1 MQICSAIKSRHTKS
15 NRRSVCIFFIL
26 GEIMT
31 KKNSYIVFITTFLL
45 MLSSS
50 FQVAYGATPY
60 GRDQIRVH
68 TGESGKPGDSLFA
81 LTSRWRIDGD
91 VTYESTG
98 ITFVSGVDRPKP
110 TTGPGVAKKL
120 AIAMSDGMIKQYPS
134 WRGVEAAN
142 VPGQAEMTV
151 SNKEGFSLFK
161 VTFRD
166 YTNGKMTY
174 DLHGKSYSAAKV
186 GVSVDIVYSAAVE
199 YLAAFTD
206 TSKKMSAATG
216 GGVDI
221 SIDGGQT
228 ISVATQGK
236 TTEQIEQA
244 IASKLLSGQISSSA
258 LYDHTTDGD
267 ARNSKPYDGSSVH
280 FLNLPAKSI
289 TIQVNDPS
297 LGVLMKFK
305 FPDEDA
311 PLSLVKPVQ
320 FTLLGGAV
328 IALLWFFFGFKPK
341 EEED

>member
-1 MQICSAIKSRHTKS
+1 
-15 NRRSVCIFFIL
+15 
-26 GEIMT
+26 MT
-31 KKNSYIVFITTFLL
+31 KKNSIVVYLTTFIL
-45 MLSSS
+45 MVSAS

-68 TGESGKPGDSLFA
+68 TGEAGKPGDTLFA

-98 ITFVSGVDRPKP
+98 ITFVSGAERPKP

-134 WRGVEAAN
+134 WRGVEAVN
-142 VPGQAEMTV
+142 VPGQPEMTI

-174 DLHGKSYSAAKV
+174 DLHGKSFSAAKV
-186 GVSVDIVYSAAVE
+186 AVGVDIVYSAAVE
-199 YLAAFTD
+199 YLAAFANVEE
-206 TSKKMSAATG
+206 KMTEATG
-216 GGVDI
+216 GGIDI
-221 SIDGGQT
+221 SVDGGQT

-244 IASKLLSGQISSSA
+244 IARKLSSGQISTSV

-297 LGVLMKFK
+297 LGALMKFK

-311 PLSLVKPVQ
+311 PLSLVKPIQ
-320 FTLLGGAV
+320 FSLLGGAV

>member
-1 MQICSAIKSRHTKS
+1 VLLNKGTQKVIIVRF
-15 NRRSVCIFFIL
+15 VYFLF
-26 GEIMT
+26 GGIMT
-31 KKNSYIVFITTFLL
+31 KKNSIVVYLATLIL
-45 MLSSS
+45 MVSAS
-50 FQVAYGATPY
+50 FQVAYATPY

-68 TGESGKPGDSLFA
+68 TGEPGKPGDSLFA

-98 ITFVSGVDRPKP
+98 ITFVSGVERPKP

-120 AIAMSDGMIKQYPS
+120 AIAMSDGMIKQYPG

-151 SNKEGFSLFK
+151 SNKEGFSLYK

-174 DLHGKSYSAAKV
+174 DLHGQSFGAAKV
-186 GVSVDIVYSAAVE
+186 AVAVDIVYSAAVE
-199 YLAAFTD
+199 YLAAFSD
-206 TSKKMSAATG
+206 VSKKTEAASG
-216 GGVDI
+216 GGIDI
-221 SIDGGQT
+221 LIDGGRT

-244 IASKLLSGQISSSA
+244 IASKLSSGQISSSA

-267 ARNSKPYDGSSVH
+267 ARNSKPYDGGSVH
-280 FLNLPAKSI
+280 FLTLPAKSI

-311 PLSLVKPVQ
+311 PISFVKPVQ
-320 FTLLGGAV
+320 YGLVGGAV
-328 IALLWFFFGFKPK
+328 ITLLWFFFGFKPK

>member
-1 MQICSAIKSRHTKS
+1 
-15 NRRSVCIFFIL
+15 
-26 GEIMT
+26 MT
-31 KKNSYIVFITTFLL
+31 KKNSIVVYLTTFIL
-45 MLSSS
+45 MVSAS

-68 TGESGKPGDSLFA
+68 TGEAGKPGDTLFA

-98 ITFVSGVDRPKP
+98 ITFVSGAERPKP

-134 WRGVEAAN
+134 WRGVEAVN
-142 VPGQAEMTV
+142 VPGQPEMTI

-174 DLHGKSYSAAKV
+174 DLHGKSFSAAKV
-186 GVSVDIVYSAAVE
+186 AVGVDIVYSAAVE
-199 YLAAFTD
+199 YLAAFANVEE
-206 TSKKMSAATG
+206 KMTEATG
-216 GGVDI
+216 GGIDI
-221 SIDGGQT
+221 SVDGGQT

-244 IASKLLSGQISSSA
+244 IARKLSSGQISTSV

-297 LGVLMKFK
+297 LGALMKFK

-311 PLSLVKPVQ
+311 PFSLVKPIQ
-320 FTLLGGAV
+320 FSLLGGAV

>member
-1 MQICSAIKSRHTKS
+1 
-15 NRRSVCIFFIL
+15 
-26 GEIMT
+26 MT
-31 KKNSYIVFITTFLL
+31 I
-45 MLSSS
+45 
-50 FQVAYGATPY
+50 
-60 GRDQIRVH
+60 
-68 TGESGKPGDSLFA
+68 
-81 LTSRWRIDGD
+81 
-91 VTYESTG
+91 
-98 ITFVSGVDRPKP
+98 
-110 TTGPGVAKKL
+110 
-120 AIAMSDGMIKQYPS
+120 
-134 WRGVEAAN
+134 
-142 VPGQAEMTV
+142 

-174 DLHGKSYSAAKV
+174 DLHGQSFSAAKV
-186 GVSVDIVYSAAVE
+186 AVGVDIVYSAAVE
-199 YLAAFTD
+199 YLAAFANVEE
-206 TSKKMSAATG
+206 KMTEATG
-216 GGVDI
+216 GGIDI
-221 SIDGGQT
+221 SVDGGQT

-244 IASKLLSGQISSSA
+244 IASKLSSGQISTSV

-297 LGVLMKFK
+297 LGALMKFK

-311 PLSLVKPVQ
+311 PFSLVKPIQ
-320 FTLLGGAV
+320 FSLLAGAV

>member
-1 MQICSAIKSRHTKS
+1 
-15 NRRSVCIFFIL
+15 
-26 GEIMT
+26 MT
-31 KKNSYIVFITTFLL
+31 KKNSIVVYLTTLIL
-45 MLSSS
+45 MVSAS

-68 TGESGKPGDSLFA
+68 TGEAGKPGDTLFA

-98 ITFVSGVDRPKP
+98 ITFVSGAERPKP
-110 TTGPGVAKKL
+110 TTGPGVAKNL

-142 VPGQAEMTV
+142 VPGQPEMTV

-174 DLHGKSYSAAKV
+174 DLHGKSFSAAKV
-186 GVSVDIVYSAAVE
+186 AVGVDIVYSAAVE
-199 YLAAFTD
+199 YLAAFANVEE
-206 TSKKMSAATG
+206 KMTAATG
-216 GGVDI
+216 GGIDI
-221 SIDGGQT
+221 SVDGGQT
-228 ISVATQGK
+228 FSVATQGK

-244 IASKLLSGQISSSA
+244 IASKLSSGQISSSV

-297 LGVLMKFK
+297 LGALMKFK

>member
-1 MQICSAIKSRHTKS
+1 
-15 NRRSVCIFFIL
+15 
-26 GEIMT
+26 MT
-31 KKNSYIVFITTFLL
+31 KKNSIVVYLTTFIL
-45 MLSSS
+45 MVSAS

-68 TGESGKPGDSLFA
+68 TGEAGKPGDTLFA

-98 ITFVSGVDRPKP
+98 ITFVSGAERPKP

-134 WRGVEAAN
+134 WRGVEAVN
-142 VPGQAEMTV
+142 VPGQPEMTI

-174 DLHGKSYSAAKV
+174 DLHGKSFSAAKV
-186 GVSVDIVYSAAVE
+186 AVGVDIVYSAAVE
-199 YLAAFTD
+199 YLAAFANVEE
-206 TSKKMSAATG
+206 KMTEATG
-216 GGVDI
+216 GGIDI
-221 SIDGGQT
+221 SVDGGQT

-244 IASKLLSGQISSSA
+244 IASKLSSGQISTSV

-297 LGVLMKFK
+297 LGALMKFK

-311 PLSLVKPVQ
+311 PLSLVKPIQ
-320 FTLLGGAV
+320 FSLLGGAV

>member
-1 MQICSAIKSRHTKS
+1 
-15 NRRSVCIFFIL
+15 
-26 GEIMT
+26 MT
-31 KKNSYIVFITTFLL
+31 KKNSIVVYLTTFIL
-45 MLSSS
+45 MVSAS

-68 TGESGKPGDSLFA
+68 TGEAGKPGDTLFA

-98 ITFVSGVDRPKP
+98 ITFVSGAERPKP

-134 WRGVEAAN
+134 WRGVEAVN
-142 VPGQAEMTV
+142 VPGQPEMTI

-174 DLHGKSYSAAKV
+174 DLHGKSFSAAKV
-186 GVSVDIVYSAAVE
+186 AVGVDIVYSAAVE
-199 YLAAFTD
+199 YLAAFANVEE
-206 TSKKMSAATG
+206 KMTEATG
-216 GGVDI
+216 GGIDI
-221 SIDGGQT
+221 SVDGGQT

-244 IASKLLSGQISSSA
+244 IASKLSSGQISTSV

-297 LGVLMKFK
+297 LGALMKFK

-311 PLSLVKPVQ
+311 PFSLVKPIQ
-320 FTLLGGAV
+320 FSLLAGAV

>member
-1 MQICSAIKSRHTKS
+1 
-15 NRRSVCIFFIL
+15 
-26 GEIMT
+26 MT
-31 KKNSYIVFITTFLL
+31 KKNSIVVYLTTFIL
-45 MLSSS
+45 MVSAS

-60 GRDQIRVH
+60 GRDQIRIH
-68 TGESGKPGDSLFA
+68 TGEAGKPGDTLFA

-98 ITFVSGVDRPKP
+98 ITFVSGAERPKP
-110 TTGPGVAKKL
+110 TKGPGVAKKL

-134 WRGVEAAN
+134 WRGVEAVN
-142 VPGQAEMTV
+142 VPGQPEMTI

-174 DLHGKSYSAAKV
+174 DLHGQSFSAAKV
-186 GVSVDIVYSAAVE
+186 AVGVDIVYSAAVE
-199 YLAAFTD
+199 YLAAFANVEE
-206 TSKKMSAATG
+206 KMTEATG
-216 GGVDI
+216 GGIDI
-221 SIDGGQT
+221 SVDGGQT

-244 IASKLLSGQISSSA
+244 IASKLSSGQISTSV
-258 LYDHTTDGD
+258 H
-267 ARNSKPYDGSSVH
+267 SKPYDGSSVH

-297 LGVLMKFK
+297 LGALMKFK

-311 PLSLVKPVQ
+311 PFSLVKPIQ
-320 FTLLGGAV
+320 FSLLAGAV

>member
-1 MQICSAIKSRHTKS
+1 
-15 NRRSVCIFFIL
+15 
-26 GEIMT
+26 MT
-31 KKNSYIVFITTFLL
+31 KKNSIVVYLTTFIL
-45 MLSSS
+45 MVSAS

-68 TGESGKPGDSLFA
+68 TGEAGKPGDTLFA

-98 ITFVSGVDRPKP
+98 ITFVSGAERPKP

-134 WRGVEAAN
+134 WRGVEAVN
-142 VPGQAEMTV
+142 VPGQPEMTI

-174 DLHGKSYSAAKV
+174 DLHGKSFSAAKV
-186 GVSVDIVYSAAVE
+186 AVGVDIVYSAAVE
-199 YLAAFTD
+199 YLAAFANVEE
-206 TSKKMSAATG
+206 KMTEATG
-216 GGVDI
+216 GGIDI
-221 SIDGGQT
+221 SVDGGQT

-244 IASKLLSGQISSSA
+244 IASKLSSGQISTSV

-297 LGVLMKFK
+297 LGALMKFK

-311 PLSLVKPVQ
+311 PFSLVKPIQ
-320 FTLLGGAV
+320 FSLLGGAV

>member
-1 MQICSAIKSRHTKS
+1 
-15 NRRSVCIFFIL
+15 
-26 GEIMT
+26 MT
-31 KKNSYIVFITTFLL
+31 KKISFVVYLTTFIF
-45 MLSSS
+45 MVSAT

-68 TGESGKPGDSLFA
+68 TGPSGKPGDSLFA
-81 LTSRWRIDGD
+81 LTSRWRLDGD

-98 ITFVSGVDRPKP
+98 ITFVSGAARPKP
-110 TTGPGVAKKL
+110 TTGPEVAKKL

-134 WRGVEAAN
+134 WRGVDAVN
-142 VPGQAEMTV
+142 VPGQPEMTV
-151 SNKEGFSLFK
+151 NNKEGFSLFK

-174 DLHGKSYSAAKV
+174 DLHGKSFSAAKV
-186 GVSVDIVYSAAVE
+186 AAGVDIVYSAAVE
-199 YLAAFTD
+199 YLEAFTD
-206 TSKKMSAATG
+206 INKQTSVASG

-221 SIDGGQT
+221 SIDGGQV
-228 ISVATQGK
+228 ISVATKGK
-236 TTEQIEQA
+236 TTAQIEQA
-244 IASKLLSGQISSSA
+244 IASKLSSGQISTSA

-289 TIQVNDPS
+289 MIQVKDPS
-297 LGVLMKFK
+297 LGALMKFK

-311 PLSLVKPVQ
+311 PVSLVKPVQ
-320 FTLLGGAV
+320 FSLLGGAV

-341 EEED
+341 EEQDD

>member
-1 MQICSAIKSRHTKS
+1 
-15 NRRSVCIFFIL
+15 
-26 GEIMT
+26 MT
-31 KKNSYIVFITTFLL
+31 KKNSIVVYLTTFIL
-45 MLSSS
+45 MVSAS

-60 GRDQIRVH
+60 GRDQIRIH
-68 TGESGKPGDSLFA
+68 TGEAGKPGDTLFA

-98 ITFVSGVDRPKP
+98 ITFVSGAERPKP

-134 WRGVEAAN
+134 WRGVEAVN
-142 VPGQAEMTV
+142 VPGQPEMTI

-174 DLHGKSYSAAKV
+174 DLHGKSFSAAKV
-186 GVSVDIVYSAAVE
+186 AVGVDIVYSAAVE
-199 YLAAFTD
+199 YLAAFANVEE
-206 TSKKMSAATG
+206 KMTEATG
-216 GGVDI
+216 GGIDI
-221 SIDGGQT
+221 SVDGGQT

-244 IASKLLSGQISSSA
+244 IASKLSSGQISTSV

-297 LGVLMKFK
+297 LGALMKFK

-311 PLSLVKPVQ
+311 PFSLVKPIQ
-320 FTLLGGAV
+320 FSLLAGAV

>member
-1 MQICSAIKSRHTKS
+1 
-15 NRRSVCIFFIL
+15 
-26 GEIMT
+26 MT
-31 KKNSYIVFITTFLL
+31 KKNSIVVYLTTFIL
-45 MLSSS
+45 MVSAS

-60 GRDQIRVH
+60 GRDQIRIH
-68 TGESGKPGDSLFA
+68 TGEAGKPGDTLFA

-98 ITFVSGVDRPKP
+98 ITFVSGAERPKP

-134 WRGVEAAN
+134 WRGVEAVN
-142 VPGQAEMTV
+142 VPGQPEMTI

-174 DLHGKSYSAAKV
+174 DLHGQSFSAAKV
-186 GVSVDIVYSAAVE
+186 AVGVDIVYSAAVE
-199 YLAAFTD
+199 YLAAFANVEE
-206 TSKKMSAATG
+206 KMTEATG
-216 GGVDI
+216 GGIDI
-221 SIDGGQT
+221 SVDGGQT

-244 IASKLLSGQISSSA
+244 IASKLSSGQISTSV

-297 LGVLMKFK
+297 LGALMKFK

-311 PLSLVKPVQ
+311 PFSLVKPIQ
-320 FTLLGGAV
+320 FSLLAGAV